1 MLMLTKC
8 QPRSASTLQTWNPF
22 AELEGFRRAFDQ
34 PFAGLARGI
43 STVEA
48 VANWRPLMDVVEGK
62 DAFSITLEVPGVKQ
76 EDVAIAVDG
85 ETLTIKGERK
95 QEAEVSEEGYRRI
108 ERSHGAFQRSLVL
121 PPTVD
126 AECIKATYRDG
137 VLEIRLPKK
146 EEAKPRTVKIET
158 V

>member
-8 QPRSASTLQTWNPF
+8 QPRSASMLQTWNPF

-34 PFAGLARGI
+34 PFVGFARDL
-43 STVEA
+43 SPVEA
-48 VANWRPLMDVVEGK
+48 VEHWRPLMDVVEGK
-62 DAFSITLEVPGVKQ
+62 DAFGITLEVPGVKQ
-76 EDVAIAVDG
+76 ADVAIAVDG

-108 ERSHGAFQRSLVL
+108 ERSHGTFERSLIL

-126 AECIKATYRDG
+126 AERIKATYRDG
-137 VLEIRLPKK
+137 ILEIRLPKK
-146 EEAKPRTVKIET
+146 EETKPKTVKIET
-158 V
+158 A